1 MKNLS
6 ECNMSEILDPLQ
18 IELAAALRGNDGNL
32 GKVFALLAEGVSS
45 SRELVERGAAAN
57 TGAASNL
64 LVVIRTI
71 TDGVLPKSPSRA
83 AQARRSIGGILRD
96 NPNLSDD
103 ARGHLE
109 NLREKL
115 EVIATDSQAIEL
127 EDKSLERASIELEK
141 SLEKLPGV
149 YVFTL
154 PSFYRT
160 VQKTDPDR
168 YWFKVG
174 KTDRAAGVR
183 IGEQMRA
190 TGLPEDPWIAR
201 VYRHET
207 RTPREVESE
216 FHNLLAAAG
225 HVRAAGKHSG
235 REWYATNLEF
245 LDAIGSALG
254 CEISENQSPDD
265 L

>member
-1 MKNLS
+1 MNEIS
-6 ECNMSEILDPLQ
+6 ESLRR
-18 IELAAALRGNDGNL
+18 ELGEALRSNDGQL
-32 GKVFALLAEGVSS
+32 GRVFVLLEEGKTTD
-45 SRELVERGAAAN
+45 RELVEGGAAAN
-57 TGAASNL
+57 EGAAGNL
-64 LVVIRTI
+64 RRVIKTI
-71 TDGVLPKSPSRA
+71 LERNPPKAPSRA
-83 AQARRSIGGILRD
+83 LKARSSIGGLLRD
-96 NPNLSDD
+96 NPDLS
-103 ARGHLE
+103 ATSREYLE
-109 NLREKL
+109 RLRDEL
-115 EVIATDSQAIEL
+115 EVIATDSKAIEE
-127 EDKSLERASIELEK
+127 EDKDLERASIELEK

-168 YWFKVG
+168 YWMKVG

-201 VYRHET
+201 VYRHPVLDPKEL
-207 RTPREVESE
+207 ESQ
-216 FHNLLAAAG
+216 FHRLLTAAG
-225 HVRAAGKHSG
+225 HTRAAGKHSG

-254 CEISENQSPDD
+254 CEISENQSPED